1 MDGADVSRLQTDTKI
16 KEKKEIEVEGKQE
29 RDEIYRKI
37 CNEEIMT
44 EENKRRRQ
52 KREIEPQNTE

>member
-29 RDEIYRKI
+29 RDETYRKI
-37 CNEEIMT
+37 FNEEIIT

-52 KREIEPQNTE
+52 KREIEPRNTE

>member
-16 KEKKEIEVEGKQE
+16 KEKKEMEGEGKQGK
-29 RDEIYRKI
+29 DKIYPKI

-44 EENKRRRQ
+44 EENKRKRQ